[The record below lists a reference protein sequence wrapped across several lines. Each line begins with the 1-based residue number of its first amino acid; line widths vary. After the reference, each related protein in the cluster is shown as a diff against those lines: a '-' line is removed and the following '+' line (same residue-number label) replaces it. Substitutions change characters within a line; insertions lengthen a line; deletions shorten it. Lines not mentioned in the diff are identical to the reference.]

1 MFDMIVIAV
10 DYLGQ
15 AVFALE
21 FIAIRFIVELFGLGE
36 VFSDNGLK
44 WPSGRHFERRDEA
57 RMDI

>member
-10 DYLGQ
+10 DYLGR

-21 FIAIRFIVELFGLGE
+21 FIAIRFIVKLFGLRE

-44 WPSGRHFERRDEA
+44 QPSGRYFEKR
-57 RMDI
+57 